1 MASVCREAPVRRLLL
16 SPALRGE
23 GRRAGVVPG
32 WALSTTPQERVL
44 ETQSKQS
51 TPGGSRKSHR
61 KGRKYKIKLSR
72 ARGHHPKEEKVEGN
86 LVVAVKTIEVSGKDE
101 ENKLDLQ
108 VLSGF
113 EDNKCFIC
121 NKEDCHY
128 LLAKILPMVSVV
140 NILTPCL
147 GRF

>member
-1 MASVCREAPVRRLLL
+1 M
-16 SPALRGE
+16 
-23 GRRAGVVPG
+23 
-32 WALSTTPQERVL
+32 
-44 ETQSKQS
+44 
-51 TPGGSRKSHR
+51 
-61 KGRKYKIKLSR
+61 SR

-86 LVVAVKTIEVSGKDE
+86 LVVAVKTIGVSGKDE

-113 EDNKCFIC
+113 EDNKSFIC